1 VRESHTQK
9 GGRILERGYYKKKRK
24 EAKLKEK

>member
-9 GGRILERGYYKKKRK
+9 GGRILERGYYKK
-24 EAKLKEK
+24 EEEEKLKEK